1 MGNIKR
7 GEISKTQWI
16 AKWESINGRKAPSS
30 IQNALKEDIK
40 REVEYLVSKQRQR
53 ADYRKMLRE
62 KGKTNERD

>member
-16 AKWESINGRKAPSS
+16 AKWEIIKGRKAPSS

>member
-16 AKWESINGRKAPSS
+16 AKWESIKGKKAPGSV
-30 IQNALKEDIK
+30 QNALKEDIK
-40 REVEYLVSKQRQR
+40 REVEYLISKRRQR

-62 KGKTNERD
+62 KGEQK

>member
-16 AKWESINGRKAPSS
+16 AKWESIKRRKAPAS

-40 REVEYLVSKQRQR
+40 REVEYLISKQRQR
-53 ADYRKMLRE
+53 ADYRKMLRDKVKE
-62 KGKTNERD
+62 KANE

>member
-7 GEISKTQWI
+7 GEISKTQLI
-16 AKWESINGRKAPSS
+16 AKWESIKGRKAPSS

-40 REVEYLVSKQRQR
+40 REVEYLISKQRQR

-62 KGKTNERD
+62 KGESK

>member
-16 AKWESINGRKAPSS
+16 AKWESIKRRKAPAS

-40 REVEYLVSKQRQR
+40 REVEYLISKQRQI

-62 KGKTNERD
+62 KLKEKANE

>member
-16 AKWESINGRKAPSS
+16 AKWESIKGRKAPSS

-40 REVEYLVSKQRQR
+40 REVEYLISKQRQR

-62 KGKTNERD
+62 KGE

>member
-7 GEISKTQWI
+7 GEISKTQSI
-16 AKWESINGRKAPSS
+16 AKWESIKGRKAPSS

-40 REVEYLVSKQRQR
+40 REVEYLISKQRQR

-62 KGKTNERD
+62 KGEN

>member
-7 GEISKTQWI
+7 GDISKTQWI
-16 AKWESINGRKAPSS
+16 AKWESIKGRKAPSS

-40 REVEYLVSKQRQR
+40 REVEYLISKQRQR

-62 KGKTNERD
+62 KGE

>member
-16 AKWESINGRKAPSS
+16 AKWESIKGSKAPSS

-40 REVEYLVSKQRQR
+40 REVEYLISKQRQR

-62 KGKTNERD
+62 KGETNE

>member
-16 AKWESINGRKAPSS
+16 AKWESIKGRKAPSS

-40 REVEYLVSKQRQR
+40 REVEYLISKRRQR

-62 KGKTNERD
+62 KGESK